1 MSRFFRSP
9 NSSGSSSGSDSDDE
23 ETEEVMSTSLSQLDI
38 SARQEYSGS
47 SLESIPI
54 DRTATTVAPNEGQD
68 WLLHSLLE
76 ERCLNQVIMERTN
89 SGDPKRHANDR
100 EVRQEARRRYR
111 ILCAQ
116 LAPLNLVSVGPAEDR
131 HGANRQRIRDGLD
144 RALRSGMATPMRQPS
159 FPAPLRGLLTDGR
172 TEPVLQEWQP
182 GSLPMDSGSP
192 ASVFDSLSTFHQPL
206 PSRYLKDFDELG
218 ILGKGGYGQV
228 FHVRHRLDGRTYAVK
243 KVPIRPSMVQRITI
257 GGQAVLDE
265 ILTEVRSLS
274 RLDHPNVVRYFS
286 SWIEWSSGSSFAPRT
301 SRDGSMSPASD
312 NAIGGAEI
320 ATSSGTESIRR
331 VKTQS
336 NTDEDAGFIFESH
349 SHHTELH
356 TESSLVAE
364 VVPEDSDILSR
375 SISDAGLISS
385 SEPSLAIHL
394 QMDIY
399 PMTLADF
406 LSPPQTSSVEPLAH
420 CFHISPSLRILLAIL
435 DGVEYLHSE
444 GIVHRDLKPANIFLR
459 LESNSK
465 AASSCVDLSDCS
477 SCQPE
482 NCANPVT
489 LSVRIGDFG
498 LVTSIAQSG
507 DLTSDPPPTHAVGT
521 ELYRPAA
528 SKSSVSPKLDIFALG
543 IIACELLTHFS
554 TQMERR
560 ETLHSLR
567 KGQFPDG
574 FAGCAGH
581 QSSKVKECV
590 AAMLSDESPEATTI
604 AELRQRLEA
613 LLSPRLTSG
622 DTLLRRSST

>member
-1 MSRFFRSP
+1 
-9 NSSGSSSGSDSDDE
+9 
-23 ETEEVMSTSLSQLDI
+23 
-38 SARQEYSGS
+38 
-47 SLESIPI
+47 
-54 DRTATTVAPNEGQD
+54 
-68 WLLHSLLE
+68 
-76 ERCLNQVIMERTN
+76 
-89 SGDPKRHANDR
+89 
-100 EVRQEARRRYR
+100 
-111 ILCAQ
+111 
-116 LAPLNLVSVGPAEDR
+116 
-131 HGANRQRIRDGLD
+131 
-144 RALRSGMATPMRQPS
+144 
-159 FPAPLRGLLTDGR
+159 
-172 TEPVLQEWQP
+172 
-182 GSLPMDSGSP
+182 
-192 ASVFDSLSTFHQPL
+192 

-243 KVPIRPSMVQRITI
+243 K
-257 GGQAVLDE
+257 AVLDE

-286 SWIEWSSGSSFAPRT
+286 SWIEC
-301 SRDGSMSPASD
+301 
-312 NAIGGAEI
+312 
-320 ATSSGTESIRR
+320 
-331 VKTQS
+331 
-336 NTDEDAGFIFESH
+336 
-349 SHHTELH
+349 
-356 TESSLVAE
+356 
-364 VVPEDSDILSR
+364 
-375 SISDAGLISS
+375 DAGLISS

-465 AASSCVDLSDCS
+465 AASSCVDL
-477 SCQPE
+477 
-482 NCANPVT
+482 
-489 LSVRIGDFG
+489 VRIGDFG

-604 AELRQRLEA
+604 
-613 LLSPRLTSG
+613 
-622 DTLLRRSST
+622 